1 MQPWRGVA
9 RVYWVELDEA
19 RSWTRRRGCPVPSRD
34 EAGPGGEDAFEVV
47 YRASYSR
54 LVGQLYVVTTSRAE
68 AEEVVQEAFARL
80 WARWDQVGGYE
91 NIEAWVRR
99 VAINAAIGRWRRTA
113 REQPL
118 HEISGVADDRS
129 GSDVEV
135 LLTLRKIPI
144 HQRSALFL
152 HHVVGLSVEEIA
164 DEMSSTPGT
173 VKSWLSRGR
182 ASLDALLSSAQD

>member
-1 MQPWRGVA
+1 M
-9 RVYWVELDEA
+9 
-19 RSWTRRRGCPVPSRD
+19 PSRD